1 MDTLLSKHL
10 SGFFPSYFFRNLSS
24 NCIFFDKGGNLI
36 VLPFGL
42 LRIGNTY
49 QLHHAYSAS
58 ILPWM
63 APEVILS
70 KCEISTSA
78 NIYSLGILAAQMAYL
93 SVPYK
98 SYEPLELLYHKC
110 KHEHPPLQL
119 DKNVSPAL
127 VKFIMA
133 CCSFSPAKRATLG
146 NLKRG
151 SFLNGYQAEPE
162 EVCHFILDRLLQWP
176 AAQAQ

>member
-1 MDTLLSKHL
+1 V
-10 SGFFPSYFFRNLSS
+10 
-24 NCIFFDKGGNLI
+24 I
-36 VLPFGL
+36 LPFGM
-42 LRIGNTY
+42 LRIGNCY

-98 SYEPLELLYHKC
+98 TYEPLELLYHKC
-110 KHEHPPLQL
+110 KHEHPPLEL
-119 DKNVSPAL
+119 TKNVSPSL
-127 VKFIMA
+127 VKFIIA
-133 CCSFSPAKRATLG
+133 CCSFSPEKRETLK
-146 NLKRG
+146 NLRNS
-151 SFLNGYQAEPE
+151 SFLTRHQEEPE
-162 EVCHFILDRLLQWP
+162 ELCNFILNRLMQCRTTHEE
-176 AAQAQ
+176 